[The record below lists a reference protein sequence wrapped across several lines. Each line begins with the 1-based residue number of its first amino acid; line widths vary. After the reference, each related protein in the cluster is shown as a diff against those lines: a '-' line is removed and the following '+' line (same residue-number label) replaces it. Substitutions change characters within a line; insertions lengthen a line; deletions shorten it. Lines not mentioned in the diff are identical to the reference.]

1 MTRKKNRRSDTCSRR
16 IVLQLKNCI
25 TSRPLGKRCAS
36 YLVKFHQQRGLPA
49 TGDKTKNTRMLHTVL
64 ENVVRCTFLIVFS
77 FYGCSFFRAGNGS
90 KVCVCI
96 ACAAS
101 LPYMRQVR
109 KSFLE
114 LAETIQRFRLCRML
128 FMSRYTRVHFSKVV
142 WRSWGL
148 THRQICHRVHAWT
161 RVHKKPQFPSSH
173 LSCW

>member
-1 MTRKKNRRSDTCSRR
+1 MMACLMRTLLSFTVSYCRAICCFFTPASDYPSYPGRLTCKKNRRSDTCSRR

-109 KSFLE
+109 KK
-114 LAETIQRFRLCRML
+114 
-128 FMSRYTRVHFSKVV
+128 FS
-142 WRSWGL
+142 
-148 THRQICHRVHAWT
+148 
-161 RVHKKPQFPSSH
+161 
-173 LSCW
+173 